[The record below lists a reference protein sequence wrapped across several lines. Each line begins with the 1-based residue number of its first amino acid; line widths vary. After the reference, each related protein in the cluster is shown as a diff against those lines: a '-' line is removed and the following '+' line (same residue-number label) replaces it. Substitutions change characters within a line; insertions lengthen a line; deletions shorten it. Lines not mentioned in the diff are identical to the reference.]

1 MMQGETMMTGAGKV
15 CRDCN
20 EFPLW
25 GVYRSAAGYYVGTYC
40 GCGPYSR
47 ESDYFRS
54 DIAAKAMLESLKR
67 YFNEVEA

>member
-20 EFPLW
+20 EIPLW

-54 DIAAKAMLESLKR
+54 DIAATAMLESLKR

>member
-1 MMQGETMMTGAGKV
+1 MMQGETIMTGAGKV

-47 ESDYFRS
+47 ESGYFQTQES
-54 DIAAKAMLESLKR
+54 AKVLLDSVQR
-67 YFNEVEA
+67 YFNAVEA